1 MTEPAVRLLVV
12 VLVLVA
18 AWLAAQA
25 WRRGVGQGR
34 VRAAPFG
41 PGPAVVV
48 FTSASCG
55 DCAPVLEMVAAAAG
69 KRLVREVR
77 FEDQPDLFDRAGVG
91 AVPLTMVVAADG
103 RVIEQFAGMP
113 PRRRLARVVERL
125 GE

>member
-18 AWLAAQA
+18 AWLVAQA
-25 WRRGVGQGR
+25 WRRGARQGTIR
-34 VRAAPFG
+34 PGPFG
-41 PGPAVVV
+41 PGPAVLV

-55 DCAPVLEMVAAAAG
+55 DCVPVLQMVAAAAG
-69 KRLVREVR
+69 TLVREVR
-77 FEDQPDLFDRAGVG
+77 FEDQPDLFDEAGVG
-91 AVPLTMVVAADG
+91 AVPLTVVVAADG

-113 PRRRLARVVERL
+113 PRKRLARAVEQL